1 MIKVVSIPHPKSTY
15 PDLIEAVC
23 VLLSDKWRFSSTVFL
38 PGRIQG
44 EGELLLFFDSKPQL
58 KALSL
63 DAYRK
68 KAQESENNIT
78 D

>member
-15 PDLIEAVC
+15 PDVIEATC
-23 VLLSDKWRFSSTVFL
+23 VLLSDKWSFRSPLFL

-58 KALSL
+58 KVVSL
-63 DAYRK
+63 DKHRK
-68 KAQESENNIT
+68 KAEESENNTT

>member
-15 PDLIEAVC
+15 PDVIEAAC
-23 VLLSDKWRFSSTVFL
+23 VLLGDKWRFRSQVFL

-44 EGELLLFFDSKPQL
+44 EGSLLLFFDPKPQL
-58 KALSL
+58 KVVSL
-63 DAYRK
+63 DEHRK
-68 KAQESENNIT
+68 KAQESENTIT